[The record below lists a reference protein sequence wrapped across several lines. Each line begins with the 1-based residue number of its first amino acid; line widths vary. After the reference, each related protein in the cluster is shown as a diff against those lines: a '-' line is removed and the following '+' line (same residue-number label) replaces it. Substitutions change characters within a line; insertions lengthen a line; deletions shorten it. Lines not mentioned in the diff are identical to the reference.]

1 MKVDFVRTGSIRLRQ
16 MKSMVLM
23 LFTLEPQT
31 KEINMKRPL
40 QFLLLIS
47 FVSLAAVFLTIN
59 YVQNESPAPSLPPS
73 SNPSEGIAQASWP
86 IRYATIAEITKDADL
101 IVVASVNSI
110 VGTKEVGPELITTQF
125 ELTVD
130 DVIKGSSPSGSKI
143 IIQQTGGT
151 VGEKSIRVSDD
162 PLLQN
167 DIKYILFLREFEPQ
181 KYVIVGGPQGRFI
194 VQNGKVYSMI
204 VVVSPK
210 DKAGLGV
217 IAGMDFSKF
226 ITAIKSA
233 GK

>member
-1 MKVDFVRTGSIRLRQ
+1 MA
-16 MKSMVLM
+16 LM
-23 LFTLEPQT
+23 RFTLEPQT
-31 KEINMKRPL
+31 KEINMKRSL
-40 QFLLLIS
+40 QLLLLVS
-47 FVSLAAVFLTIN
+47 VVSLAAVFLTIN
-59 YVQNESPAPSLPPS
+59 YVQNESPAPSLPPD

-101 IVVASVNSI
+101 IVVASVNNI
-110 VGTKEVGPELITTQF
+110 VGTREMGPELITTQF
-125 ELTVD
+125 ELTID
-130 DVIKGSSPSGSKI
+130 DVIKGSSSSGSKI

-194 VQNGKVYSMI
+194 IQNGRVYSMI

-210 DKAGLGV
+210 DKAGLGA
-217 IAGMDFSKF
+217 IAGMEFSDFV
-226 ITAIKSA
+226 TAIKSA